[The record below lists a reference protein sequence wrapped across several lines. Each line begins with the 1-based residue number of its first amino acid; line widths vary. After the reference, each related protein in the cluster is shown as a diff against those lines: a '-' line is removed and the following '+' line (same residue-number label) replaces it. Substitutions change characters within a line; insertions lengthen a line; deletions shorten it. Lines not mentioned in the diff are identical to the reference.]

1 MQTRRASRERL
12 LQLLY
17 QSQLTG
23 QWAAGAPVGHA
34 VPAMPPA
41 PDGSGDA
48 LAPPAA
54 GSPAPADPPDAPAF
68 FGRLV
73 EALDGRRSEIDARI
87 QQASRNWRIERMAAV
102 DLSIL
107 RLATAELL
115 EGAAP
120 PRVVINEAVELA
132 KRFGDHGS
140 ATFVNGVLDGVHRAG
155 PAE

>member
-1 MQTRRASRERL
+1 MAPASD
-12 LQLLY
+12 
-17 QSQLTG
+17 
-23 QWAAGAPVGHA
+23 AGA
-34 VPAMPPA
+34 
-41 PDGSGDA
+41 DA
-48 LAPPAA
+48 LDAA
-54 GSPAPADPPDAPAF
+54 LAEASGPVVSRGDPAF

-73 EALDGRRSEIDARI
+73 ETLDGRRSEIDARI

-115 EGAAP
+115 EGTAP